1 MQHELKR
8 LSEQIISAR
17 ESGQHL
23 RIVGGNTKSFY
34 GEPLSKEESAQVQ
47 DLNISGYTGI
57 VNYEPSE
64 LVITARAGT
73 LLSEIEQT
81 LAERNQ
87 MLAFEP
93 PRFGPESTIGG
104 VIASGLSGPRRV
116 AVGGVSDFVLGARI
130 LDTNGQLLSFG
141 GEVMKNVAGYDVSR
155 LLSGSM
161 GSIGPAVELSI
172 KVLPLPVRE
181 QTQRLDVSQSEAL
194 NLLTS
199 WRSLPLAI
207 SASAWIPSSNNDQ
220 GSLYVRVS
228 GSNPAVDDT
237 VKHIT
242 GNMVNNDEAK
252 ALWDSLRDQTHDFFN
267 SRPIWRV
274 SVPPVTP
281 PLDYSNTLIEWN
293 GGLRWVAENID
304 AEQVRSMAI
313 GKGGHATLYQY
324 QNKPD
329 GVSIF
334 QPLSST
340 LEKINRSM
348 IEQFDPSGIYKCG
361 RLLPTVAGE

>member
-155 LLSGSM
+155 
-161 GSIGPAVELSI
+161 
-172 KVLPLPVRE
+172 
-181 QTQRLDVSQSEAL
+181 
-194 NLLTS
+194 
-199 WRSLPLAI
+199 
-207 SASAWIPSSNNDQ
+207 
-220 GSLYVRVS
+220 
-228 GSNPAVDDT
+228 
-237 VKHIT
+237 
-242 GNMVNNDEAK
+242 
-252 ALWDSLRDQTHDFFN
+252 
-267 SRPIWRV
+267 
-274 SVPPVTP
+274 
-281 PLDYSNTLIEWN
+281 
-293 GGLRWVAENID
+293 
-304 AEQVRSMAI
+304 
-313 GKGGHATLYQY
+313 
-324 QNKPD
+324 
-329 GVSIF
+329 
-334 QPLSST
+334 
-340 LEKINRSM
+340 
-348 IEQFDPSGIYKCG
+348 
-361 RLLPTVAGE
+361 